1 MTLGRP
7 KRWPAAAALAC
18 WIASALLLHGCASRT
33 PGSVPPAVVSA
44 ARPAAPD
51 PAQAYERDLLDRLA
65 NARRMGHW
73 ADAATSLELLATLR
87 PDSAA
92 YRADLLDVR
101 RVAGLAAA
109 ERLQRAAQAQRR
121 GDVAGAEQAY
131 LAALA
136 ADPDNTEAA
145 QALRALERD
154 RNRRQFL
161 GRPSRMT
168 LLRRDSPEALAMAPD
183 GVPADRNEL
192 EHAALLTAQGE
203 VDAAIAL
210 LEERMTRGPDT
221 TTRRLLADACQRKA
235 DTLIDTNR
243 DEAIRLLRRSVELDP
258 KPETTRR
265 LRQWLAAKAPPPAPA
280 SR

>member
-1 MTLGRP
+1 MNAWRLQTLR
-7 KRWPAAAALAC
+7 PAAWTLSLAV
-18 WIASALLLHGCASRT
+18 SALLLHGCASRT
-33 PGSVPPAVVSA
+33 PGSTPPPVVAA
-44 ARPAAPD
+44 ARPAAVD
-51 PAQAYERDLLDRLA
+51 AAETYERALLDRLA
-65 NARRMGHW
+65 TARRMGHW

-87 PDSAA
+87 PESAA

-101 RVAGLAAA
+101 RLGALAAA
-109 ERLQRAAQAQRR
+109 ERLQRASQAQRR

-136 ADPDNTEAA
+136 VDPDNTEAA

-161 GRPSRMT
+161 GRPSRST
-168 LLRRDSPEALAMAPD
+168 LMRRDAPQALAMAPD
-183 GVPADRNEL
+183 GTPADRNEL

-210 LEERMTRGPDT
+210 LEQRMTRWPDT

-235 DTLIDTNR
+235 DALIATDR
-243 DEAIRLLRRSVELDP
+243 DEAIRLLSRSVELDP
-258 KPETTRR
+258 KPETKRR
-265 LRQWLAAKAPPPAPA
+265 LRQWLAVKPPAQA

>member
-1 MTLGRP
+1 MRGDSS
-7 KRWPAAAALAC
+7 KRRRSPAWCAGF
-18 WIASALLLHGCASRT
+18 IASLLLLHGCASRA
-33 PGSVPPAVVSA
+33 PASPPAVMAA
-44 ARPAAPD
+44 ARATAAD
-51 PAQAYERDLLDRLA
+51 PAEIYERDLLDRLA
-65 NARRMGHW
+65 GARRMGHW

-92 YRADLLDVR
+92 YRADLLDVQR
-101 RVAGLAAA
+101 LAASAAA

-136 ADPDNTEAA
+136 IDPDNGEAA
-145 QALRALERD
+145 QSLRALERE

-168 LLRRDSPEALAMAPD
+168 LARRDAPDALAMPPD
-183 GVPADRNEL
+183 GLPADRNEL

-203 VDAAIAL
+203 VDAAIVL
-210 LEERMTRGPDT
+210 LEQRMTRWPDST
-221 TTRRLLADACQRKA
+221 TKRLLADACQRKA
-235 DTLIDTNR
+235 DVLFTTDR

-265 LRQWLAAKAPPPAPA
+265 LRQWLVSKTPPVQT

>member
-1 MTLGRP
+1 VTVCRP
-7 KRWPAAAALAC
+7 KRLPAALGLVC
-18 WIASALLLHGCASRT
+18 GIASVLLLHGCASRA
-33 PGSVPPAVVSA
+33 PGSTPPAVVST
-44 ARPAAPD
+44 ARPTAPD
-51 PAQAYERDLLDRLA
+51 PAQIYERDLLDRLA
-65 NARRMGHW
+65 GARRMGHW
-73 ADAATSLELLATLR
+73 ADAATSLELLVTLR
-87 PDSAA
+87 PESAT

-101 RVAGLAAA
+101 RLAGLAAA

-121 GDVAGAEQAY
+121 GDAAGAEQAY
-131 LAALA
+131 LGALA
-136 ADPDNTEAA
+136 VDPDNSEAA

-168 LLRRDSPEALAMAPD
+168 LLRRDAPEALAMAPD

-203 VDAAIAL
+203 VDAAIVL
-210 LEERMTRGPDT
+210 LEQRMTRWPDT

-235 DTLIDTNR
+235 DTLIATDR

-265 LRQWLAAKAPPPAPA
+265 LRQWLAGKTPPAPA